1 MSINFEFSPLLISLL
16 SIFGVSILIIVLI
29 YCPFVR
35 RVARRRRECELTVD
49 DPESLECEWPAVSV
63 IVYSQDEAERL
74 EQFLPVV
81 LRQDYI
87 ARFEVIVVNEGDSE
101 EVRNTI
107 SAMQMAN
114 RNLYLTFTPD
124 GARNLSRKKLALTLG
139 IKAARFDVVVL
150 TTVDAI
156 IESDQWLTKIM
167 RHFRNPQTGIVLG
180 YSAPGSN
187 RLSHGL
193 SRTQSFFYSAD
204 SVEWLSAAIGHRP
217 FRGTELNLAYRR
229 ELFFA
234 NKGFSRSLNLHF
246 GDDDIFISE
255 IATRNN
261 TVAEIS
267 PESIVRYQ
275 SYDNSKTLRDSAIRH
290 IFTERFIKHKPFS
303 RLAMGETAM
312 WIGLAAG
319 SAAVAL
325 DYTNIVTICAVA
337 ALFIAALV
345 DVAISWRK
353 TTAALELRRL
363 TLTAP
368 WFALIRPFN
377 SLSLM
382 LYARISKQKKYTWD

>member
-1 MSINFEFSPLLISLL
+1 MSINFEFSPLMISLL
-16 SIFGVSILIIVLI
+16 AVFAVSILVIILI

-35 RVARRRRECELTVD
+35 RVAHRRRECELTVD
-49 DPESLECEWPAVSV
+49 DPENVEGEWPAVSV
-63 IVYSQDEAERL
+63 IVYSQDEAKRL

-81 LRQDYI
+81 LGQDYI
-87 ARFEVIVVNEGDSE
+87 ANFEVIVVNEGDSE

-107 SAMQMAN
+107 GAMQLAN

-156 IESDQWLTKIM
+156 IESDCWLTKVM

-180 YSAPGSN
+180 YSAPSM
-187 RLSHGL
+187 LHGL
-193 SRTQSFFYSAD
+193 SRTQSFYYTAD

-217 FRGTELNLAYRR
+217 FRGNELNLAYRR

-255 IATRNN
+255 IATRTN
-261 TVAEIS
+261 TVVEIS
-267 PESIVRYQ
+267 PESIIRYQ
-275 SYDNSKTLRDSAIRH
+275 SYDNSKTMRDSAIRH
-290 IFTERFIKHKPFS
+290 IFTRRFIKHKPIS
-303 RLAMGETAM
+303 RLAVGETAM
-312 WIGLAAG
+312 WTGLASG
-319 SAAVAL
+319 AAAIAI
-325 DYTNIVTICAVA
+325 DYTNIVTISAVA
-337 ALFIAALV
+337 VLLIAA
-345 DVAISWRK
+345 AIDIALCWRK
-353 TTAALELRRL
+353 TSAALEMRRL

-368 WFALIRPFN
+368 WFALTRPFH
-377 SLSLM
+377 SLSQV